1 MVRLAQQVRLALEV
15 LLVLKDQL
23 GLLVLK
29 DQLGLL
35 GHRVL
40 VGLLVLRDPSGL
52 LGRLDPLAQQVR
64 LARQAL

>member
-15 LLVLKDQL
+15 
-23 GLLVLK
+23 LLVLK